1 MSEIL
6 YDPACMDCRQD
17 SAKDRAGTTWQC
29 NGHVRAERD
38 WLRAKLANVMV
49 EWEHDVK
56 VLTKERNAALTLAEQ
71 RGAAYDMAWR
81 EEERLR
87 DRLAAAES
95 RAERAERE
103 RDAYRHE
110 WNVSSRQQG
119 AETRARKAAEAR
131 AARAESLL
139 TDDGPDGQ
147 RVTNAQ
153 HVALRERLA
162 RAEAAL
168 REIAGDAFACDCGE
182 LVLDDEDRTRTQYTC
197 PGCVARA
204 ALAGQEVGRG

>member
-1 MSEIL
+1 MKSDPYEGWAHSDYRDEIAMLNASLARSE
-6 YDPACMDCRQD
+6 
-17 SAKDRAGTTWQC
+17 SARRK
-29 NGHVRAERD
+29 AEAD
-38 WLRAKLANVMV
+38 LGDA
-49 EWEHDVK
+49 
-56 VLTKERNAALTLAEQ
+56 
-71 RGAAYDMAWR
+71 
-81 EEERLR
+81 
-87 DRLAAAES
+87 LAAASIHSKEHRLALDALAS
-95 RAERAERE
+95 ERAAREKAERE

-168 REIAGDAFACDCGE
+168 RETQERLDRIDAFAGERCEASGCRPDPCGPVE
-182 LVLDDEDRTRTQYTC
+182 YHDVEGVPLCAECWQE
-197 PGCVARA
+197 CVEEA
-204 ALAGQEVGRG
+204 ALAGQEVGR